1 VSTST
6 SAGGASVTLT
16 ASSSG
21 TITEAGTNTTITGNG
36 LALTAG
42 GGIGSSTNPIIM
54 NGTTLTA
61 DSSAGNSSQWLEDTA
76 TIGLNSSNALV
87 ANTGTNHSGVIN
99 LVSGTFQIQGGA
111 GGNAIADNSPV
122 VVTSPALLDLNGN
135 NETVFSLAG
144 SGSVTLG
151 SGTLTTG
158 NSTGDSPT
166 FSGVISG
173 TGGVT
178 KIGTDSWT
186 LTGAN
191 TYTGAT
197 NLNGG
202 TLTVGSTGVINNGT
216 AATGGVVN
224 LNTAGVT
231 LNGSGTIYGQVTID
245 ASSSASPTVIQAV
258 TISIPTTS
266 GGTGISVVPGA
277 RFVQIGVTGGGVT
290 VNRLTAAGNTGTT
303 GIDVQG
309 SARIE
314 NSTIGGA
321 SSSVGHHL
329 GIVVDGGGTGAVG
342 GLDGVAALQNDQINN
357 DTAGTATSGATGL
370 YVEHSGIVDAGQIA
384 ASFTAPPS
392 PNGYYGDIT
401 GLLGGGTNHSTGFN
415 SFSGYTPMPS
425 NADLGSPQAIRDENT
440 GIASFARAGVELS
453 NNYSAVGPQLGR
465 MDVTAQNN
473 TWGGATT
480 NQAIEN
486 LIYHDVDNP
495 NLGFVSYGVSTQNP
509 NVVGTPQY
517 SASFDSRLTAVQQG
531 TDNLV
536 SGTQP
541 TGTGHQKSVIRYFK
555 VVFDSFVFLDP
566 NLKTPTTNLGLT
578 LYQLNSPYGP
588 AGNSPGSPVL
598 ITAKLFSALYN
609 ESNGQYSVIYSFT
622 GPGTEYGSLQDGNYS
637 LQFNEAGI
645 QGGGPGGPSL
655 TTNIS
660 GNPYVNA
667 AAQFFRLFG
676 DSLGRGQVDDTDLTA
691 FRQANTPSRI
701 GMANYRA
708 WFDFD
713 GNGVVDS
720 SDYYQFM
727 RRYKTKLN
735 PDGTISIIP

>member
-1 VSTST
+1 MDSSTINLGTGTLFQNGNVTST
-6 SAGGASVTLT
+6 ASTTSASISAATMNLGGATRIFTVPSGPASPADLVVNAAITNGGLT
-16 ASSSG
+16 K
-21 TITEAGTNTTITGNG
+21 NG
-36 LALTAG
+36 
-42 GGIGSSTNPIIM
+42 
-54 NGTTLTA
+54 
-61 DSSAGNSSQWLEDTA
+61 
-76 TIGLNSSNALV
+76 
-87 ANTGTNHSGVIN
+87 SGV
-99 LVSGTFQIQGGA
+99 LE
-111 GGNAIADNSPV
+111 
-122 VVTSPALLDLNGN
+122 LN
-135 NETVFSLAG
+135 
-144 SGSVTLG
+144 
-151 SGTLTTG
+151 
-158 NSTGDSPT
+158 
-166 FSGVISG
+166 
-173 TGGVT
+173 
-178 KIGTDSWT
+178 
-186 LTGAN
+186 GAN
-191 TYTGAT
+191 TYTGVT
-197 NLNGG
+197 TVNGG
-202 TLTVGSTGVINNGT
+202 TLTVGSGGVINNNAVAT
-216 AATGGVVN
+216 AGLVN

-231 LNGSGTIYGQVTID
+231 LNGSGTIDGQVTVN
-245 ASSSASPTVIQAV
+245 ASSSGSPTAVEGV

-266 GGTGISVVPGA
+266 GGVGINVVPGA

-290 VNRLTAAGNTGTT
+290 VNRITAAGNTGTT

-309 SARIE
+309 SALIE

-415 SFSGYTPMPS
+415 SFAGYTSMPS
-425 NADLGSPQAIRDENT
+425 TTDLGSPQAIRDENT
-440 GIASFARAGVELS
+440 GTASFARAGVELS

-465 MDVTAQNN
+465 MDVTAQAN

-480 NQAIEN
+480 NTAIEN

-495 NLGFVSYGVSTQNP
+495 NLGFVSYGVSSQNP

-517 SASFDSRLTAVQQG
+517 SASFDSRLNVTQQG

-566 NLKTPTTNLGLT
+566 NLKTPTTNLGLN
-578 LYQLNSPYGP
+578 LNQQNSPYGP
-588 AGNSPGSPVL
+588 AGSGTSASAKL
-598 ITAKLFSALYN
+598 IAAKLFSALYN
-609 ESNGQYSVIYSFT
+609 ESNGQYTVIYSFT
-622 GPGTEYGSLQDGNYS
+622 GPGTEYGSLQDGNYT
-637 LQFNEAGI
+637 LQFNETGI
-645 QGGGPGGPSL
+645 EGGGPGGPSL
-655 TTNIS
+655 
-660 GNPYVNA
+660 NPSTDPYASA

-701 GMANYRA
+701 GMTNYRA

-735 PDGTISIIP
+735 PDGTITIIP